1 MSRGRLAHHWI
12 APLAF
17 IPFGLMLIVHRSLGL
32 SDALLAAPEPG
43 RPSWPLFNVAMIL
56 VFYMGVGGYL
66 AHTLWLSDRGWIWVF
81 VKCLA
86 LAVAWMGM
94 VVALQSHA
102 FSP

>member
-32 SDALLAAPEPG
+32 SDALLAAPNPG
-43 RPSWPLFNVAMIL
+43 QPFWPLFNVAMIL
-56 VFYMGVGGYL
+56 ALYLGVGGYL
-66 AHTLWLSDRGWIWVF
+66 AHTLWLSDRGWIWVV

-86 LAVAWMGM
+86 LAIAWTGM

-102 FSP
+102 I